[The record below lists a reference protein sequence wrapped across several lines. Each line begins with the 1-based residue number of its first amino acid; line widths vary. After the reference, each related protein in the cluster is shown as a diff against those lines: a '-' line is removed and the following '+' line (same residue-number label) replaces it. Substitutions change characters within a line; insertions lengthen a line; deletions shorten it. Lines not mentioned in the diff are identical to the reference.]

1 MLLTCTGTVLLELE
15 GITPC
20 IVKRKVNRFVV
31 EARLQDRKGRTV
43 KAHNTNTG
51 RLQDILYPGSILY
64 CVKRRNPG
72 KTEYS
77 IIGSKVYGGSLINT
91 RLQETAFIKSIEL
104 KLIPWLKDC
113 VLSRT
118 QPVIGDSKFD
128 LELNCR
134 GEPLFLELK
143 SAVLKGP
150 SGEAMYPDCPTL
162 RGRRHIQELSRL
174 SSGGSKTAIVFIV
187 AFPGAVYFTPYDEG
201 DPEIRK
207 LLLDAEK
214 RGVMIKSIGLCLDI
228 EDTKGRVMIY
238 NTDLPVVL

>member
-1 MLLTCTGTVLLELE
+1 MTCEGTILLELD

-31 EARLQDRKGRTV
+31 EAELQGYKEIV

-51 RLQDILYPGSILY
+51 RLLDILYPGSILY
-64 CVKRRNPG
+64 CVERINPG
-72 KTEYS
+72 KTKYT
-77 IIGSKVYGGSLINT
+77 IVGSKVYGGSLINT
-91 RLQETAFIKSIEL
+91 RLQEMAFIKAVEF

-113 VLSRT
+113 VLFRA
-118 QPVIGDSKFD
+118 QPAIGDSKLD
-128 LELNCR
+128 LELDCR

-143 SAVLKGP
+143 SAVLRGP
-150 SGEAMYPDCPTL
+150 RGEAMYPDCPTL
-162 RGRRHIQELSRL
+162 RGRRHIQELSKL
-174 SSGGSKTAIVFIV
+174 SGSGLRTAIVFIA

-214 RGVMIKSIGLCLDI
+214 QGVTIKSIGICLDV
-228 EDTKGRVMIY
+228 EGTKGKVRIY

>member
-1 MLLTCTGTVLLELE
+1 MTCTGTVLLELD

-20 IVKRKVNRFVV
+20 IVKHKVNRFVV
-31 EARLQDRKGRTV
+31 EAELQGYKDRMV

-51 RLQDILYPGSILY
+51 RLLDIIYPGSFLY

-91 RLQETAFIKSIEL
+91 RLQEMAFIKAVEL

-113 VLSRT
+113 ILSRT
-118 QPVIGDSKFD
+118 QPVVGDSKFD
-128 LELNCR
+128 LELDCR

-143 SAVLKGP
+143 SAVLRG
-150 SGEAMYPDCPTL
+150 SRGEAMYPDCPTL
-162 RGRRHIQELSRL
+162 RGRRHIQELSKL
-174 SSGGSKTAIVFIV
+174 SGSGLRTAIVFIA

-207 LLLDAEK
+207 LLLGAIK
-214 RGVMIKSIGLCLDI
+214 QGVMIKSIGICLDV
-228 EDTKGRVMIY
+228 DGTKGKVRIY
-238 NTDLPVVL
+238 NTDLPVIL